1 MPRITY
7 GRAAFDCT
15 PPETVLDVLLREGC
29 DIPFSCRKG
38 ICFTCIM
45 QAVDGEVP
53 AAAQTG
59 LKGTLRAKGYFLS
72 CMYRPDTDVTVAAA
86 ADAAIFTRAVVTRV
100 ERSTPKM
107 CRIFLAPATSLFYH
121 PGQFINL
128 RRRDGLSRSYSLASV
143 PRVEPDLELHVKS
156 LPGGRMTSWVFDEL
170 RAGEEVDFQGPNGT
184 CFYVSGRPGQPL
196 LLIGN
201 GPGLAPLIG
210 IARDALQDGHSG
222 PIHLYHGTRHPDG
235 LYLQDALRGLAAANH
250 NFTYHACV
258 SGKSVPEC
266 SRGGRADDLA
276 FSDHGDLTDWRVFLS
291 GYPPMVYAA
300 QKTVYLKGASL
311 GDIHAEPFELREL
324 RKFPRNRMGS
334 STPDQSATS

>member
-201 GPGLAPLIG
+201 GSGLAPLIG
-210 IARDALQDGHSG
+210 IAPMLSKT
-222 PIHLYHGTRHPDG
+222 GTMVPFIFITEPGTLTDSTCKTLCAVSPQRTTILSTTRVSPARVSPSAAVG
-235 LYLQDALRGLAAANH
+235 GARTILRFQITAISQIG
-250 NFTYHACV
+250 
-258 SGKSVPEC
+258 EC
-266 SRGGRADDLA
+266 SFRAIPQ
-276 FSDHGDLTDWRVFLS
+276 WC
-291 GYPPMVYAA
+291 M
-300 QKTVYLKGASL
+300 Q
-311 GDIHAEPFELREL
+311 
-324 RKFPRNRMGS
+324 PRRR
-334 STPDQSATS
+334 PA

>member
-45 QAVDGEVP
+45 QAVDGRVPP
-53 AAAQTG
+53 AAQEG
-59 LKGTLRAKGYFLS
+59 LKDTLRAEGYFLA
-72 CMYRPDTDVTVAAA
+72 CMCRPETDVTVAAA
-86 ADAAIFTRAVVTRV
+86 PDAAIFNRAVVTRV
-100 ERSTPKM
+100 ERCTPRM
-107 CRIFLAPATSLFYH
+107 CRVFLEPATSLFYH

-143 PRVEPDLELHVKS
+143 PREEPNLELHVKR
-156 LPGGRMTSWVFDEL
+156 LRGGRMTSWIFEEL

-184 CFYVSGRPGQPL
+184 CFYVPGRARQPL

-201 GPGLAPLIG
+201 GSGLAPLIG
-210 IARDALQDGHSG
+210 IVRDALYDGHNG

-235 LYLQDALRGLAAANH
+235 LYLQQVLRGLAEAHH

-258 SGKSVPEC
+258 SGKSVPAT
-266 SRGGRADDLA
+266 SRAGRADELA
-276 FSDHGDLTDWRVFLS
+276 FEDHGDLTNWRVFLT

-300 QKTVYLKGASL
+300 QKTAYLNGASL
-311 GDIHAEPFELREL
+311 SDIHADPFELREL
-324 RKFPRNRMGS
+324 RKFPRNRMGP
-334 STPDQSATS
+334 TTRD